1 MSRIVTLGFTAS
13 CLLAAALP
21 LREARDERREASS
34 ASFPG
39 WPATFEGRALH
50 PLPLTEREERFAA
63 DFPGRIGRFS
73 DGQRELV
80 LRWVEAPTRQLHP
93 AEDCFRGLG
102 YTLVPQPSSRGADGA
117 TWHHFHAERAGTALR
132 VSEAITDGAGG
143 RWTDASAWYWS
154 ALLGRT
160 KGPWWAITV
169 AERAP
174 AAATAS
180 APPRGE

>member
-1 MSRIVTLGFTAS
+1 MSRLATLAFTAC
-13 CLLAAALP
+13 CLLAAVLP
-21 LREARDERREASS
+21 LREARDAPQGASS
-34 ASFPG
+34 TAFPG
-39 WPATFEGRALH
+39 WPASFEGL
-50 PLPLTEREERFAA
+50 PLQSLPLTEREIRFAA

-102 YTLVPQPSSRGADGA
+102 YAITPQPSSRGADGV
-117 TWHHFHAERAGTALR
+117 TWHRFHAARGGTALE

-160 KGPWWAITV
+160 SGPWWAVTV

-174 AAATAS
+174 EDPRQAARI
-180 APPRGE
+180 PVR